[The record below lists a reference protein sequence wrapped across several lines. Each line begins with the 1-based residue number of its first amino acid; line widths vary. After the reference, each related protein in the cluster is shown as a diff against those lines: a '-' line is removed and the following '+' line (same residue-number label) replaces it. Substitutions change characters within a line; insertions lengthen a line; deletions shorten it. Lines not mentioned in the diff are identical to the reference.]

1 MSLKKSIFVELLIK
15 EIEIMKKLQIA
26 LLSSLFLSLFTN
38 VIFAQQCDGITI
50 ESLTNP
56 GPFAIETLTEAD
68 GIRNGPDYLG
78 ATIYYPTNGSS
89 PFPSIAI
96 IPGFTGLPSSVQ
108 EWGPFYASHGIVTI
122 IIGTNSLVDFP
133 EARALALLDALETIR
148 QENTRAS
155 SPLEGALNLNQL
167 AVSGHSMGGG
177 GAQRAAVL
185 DNTIAGVVAL
195 CPWLPDPQLNH
206 QSPVVIFSGEN
217 DAIAPTLQHAD
228 IHYNTT
234 PNATDKLLFEIANG
248 NHFVANNPNGGGG
261 SIGKIALSWIKL
273 YVEENDCYC
282 SLLTDDL
289 LVNPPAA
296 SKVEQDFECELL
308 SLNNQE
314 LAIELYPN
322 PTSNFINIV
331 NRADMAFEGVK
342 IYDMNG
348 RFVSEVL
355 ITNSNTLKIDLSGLS
370 SGIYMLHAYNDQL
383 NIIKKV
389 IKK

>member
-1 MSLKKSIFVELLIK
+1 
-15 EIEIMKKLQIA
+15 
-26 LLSSLFLSLFTN
+26 
-38 VIFAQQCDGITI
+38 
-50 ESLTNP
+50 
-56 GPFAIETLTEAD
+56 
-68 GIRNGPDYLG
+68 
-78 ATIYYPTNGSS
+78 
-89 PFPSIAI
+89 
-96 IPGFTGLPSSVQ
+96 
-108 EWGPFYASHGIVTI
+108 
-122 IIGTNSLVDFP
+122 
-133 EARALALLDALETIR
+133 
-148 QENTRAS
+148 
-155 SPLEGALNLNQL
+155 
-167 AVSGHSMGGG
+167 
-177 GAQRAAVL
+177 
-185 DNTIAGVVAL
+185 
-195 CPWLPDPQLNH
+195 
-206 QSPVVIFSGEN
+206 VVIFSGEN
-217 DAIAPTLQHAD
+217 DTVAPPLQHAD
-228 IHYNTT
+228 IHYDAT
-234 PNATDKLLFEIANG
+234 PNTTDKLLFEIANG
-248 NHFVANNPNGGGG
+248 NHSVANNPNGGGG

-331 NRADMAFEGVK
+331 NKADMVLEGVK

-348 RFVSEVL
+348 KFVSEVL
-355 ITNSNTLKIDLSGLS
+355 ITNSNTLNIDLSGLS